1 MQRPTEGQLAPDF
14 TLFAS
19 GSEESVTLSSLYGE
33 QRKRVVLFFY
43 PKDDTPG
50 CTVEACA
57 FRDLSAEFA
66 ALGVLVLG
74 ISKDSVKS
82 HEKFVSK
89 FGLTFPLLADIEMQ
103 VSQAYGVW
111 VQKMNYGKPYM
122 GIERTTFIVGS
133 DGIIT
138 RIFAKVK
145 PEGHAQEVLKYLK
158 GD

>member
-1 MQRPTEGQLAPDF
+1 MERPTEGQLAPDF
-14 TLFAS
+14 TLLAS
-19 GSEESVTLSSLYGE
+19 GNLGSEESITLSALQG
-33 QRKRVVLFFY
+33 KRVVLFFY

-66 ALGVLVLG
+66 ALDVVVLG

-89 FGLTFPLLADIEMQ
+89 FGLTFPLLADTETEI
-103 VSQAYGVW
+103 SQAYGVW

-122 GIERTTFIVGS
+122 GIDRTTFIIGS
-133 DGIIT
+133 DGKIT

-158 GD
+158 GE